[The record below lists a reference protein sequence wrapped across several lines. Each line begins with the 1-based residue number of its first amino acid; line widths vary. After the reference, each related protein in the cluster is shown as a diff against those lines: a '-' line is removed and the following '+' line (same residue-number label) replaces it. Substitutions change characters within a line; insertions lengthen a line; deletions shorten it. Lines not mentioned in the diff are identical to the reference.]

1 MFTCSMICLKINLM
15 KPDLPE
21 GIQKSAEHQASFF
34 RVLGNSQRV
43 LILWLLAEQARTV
56 NEIALAI
63 GASPTS
69 AIHHLRILEFNHLVE
84 IRREHNNIYYYI
96 ADNEVTRG
104 CLIFT
109 SKPKEM
115 LMEIN
120 LV

>member
-1 MFTCSMICLKINLM
+1 M
-15 KPDLPE
+15 KSYLSHDVQL
-21 GIQKSAEHQASFF
+21 SAEHQASFF

-43 LILWLLAEQARTV
+43 LILWLLAERARTA

-63 GASPTS
+63 GASQTS
-69 AIHHLRILEFNHLVE
+69 TGHHLRILEFNHLVE